1 MIITSRSNKT
11 AKLLRSLSQKKYRDE
26 TGLFVVEGKRGVSD
40 VLNFAPELVREIVTS
55 PSLADEYPNPVV
67 FSDELLAS
75 VCETVTS
82 QGVAAI
88 VRKPAPVPSYC
99 DKALFLDG
107 LRDPGNIGTLL
118 RTACAAGF
126 DDVYIKDCAD
136 VFSGKVVRSTM
147 SAIVKVKIIHADADT
162 PDTLKA
168 MGYTIAGADMD
179 GEDAFSSDLPN
190 GRICLIVGGEADGIT
205 DEVKSKCDKILSI
218 PMTGDIESLNAA
230 VSGAVLMYEINRK
243 RSYENKQVR

>member
-40 VLNFAPELVREIVTS
+40 VLNFAPELIREIVTS

-82 QGVAAI
+82 
-88 VRKPAPVPSYC
+88 YC

-126 DDVYIKDCAD
+126 GDVYIKDCAD

-243 RSYENKQVR
+243 RSYENKQER